1 MHLWIGAIERL
12 SNVGCESLVAIHRGF
27 FSYGAKK
34 YRNLPHWQLPVEL
47 KRIIPNIPIIC
58 DPSHIAGSRDLI
70 QSVSQKAI
78 DLNQQITPSFLNN
91 LLSELVVRHKS
102 IDDKDF
108 ALSLEELRTKIDTL
122 DNDLINTLMNRM
134 NIAELIGKHKKE
146 NDVTILQPLRWK
158 YILENRTINGID
170 SGLSKEFMTLLLRA
184 IHEESIN
191 IQTGVMNNR
200 KRK

>member
-78 DLNQQITPSFLNN
+78 DLNF
-91 LLSELVVRHKS
+91 
-102 IDDKDF
+102 DGF
-108 ALSLEELRTKIDTL
+108 KIDTL